1 LNGNRLAALRGLRL
15 IIAIFSEMTVNCK
28 TGRIHKTPETMII
41 VIEPAW
47 EKLYLGYKI
56 ELYVQMASIQRCS
69 GIDGGPDH

>member
-1 LNGNRLAALRGLRL
+1 
-15 IIAIFSEMTVNCK
+15 
-28 TGRIHKTPETMII
+28 MII